1 MMFSIVT
8 LLIVALSPVISLGVA
23 YFIFILCEAKLGI
36 KNDNGLG
43 IKEPLPNPNPK
54 KSEVL

>member
-36 KNDNGLG
+36 KEEAGLG
-43 IKEPLPNPNPK
+43 IKKQLPNPK
-54 KSEVL
+54 KSEVI